1 MNDRDMKQPARVT
14 GVWSAVTTGFA
25 SVAKAFTGKKQD
37 RSGNIWFTIAILCA
51 FAAGV
56 FADREGFLQF
66 TLHNPGTILRL
77 LWQHVQLVFISSII
91 AIAIGVPI
99 GTVLT
104 RSFMRRYR
112 EAILNLL
119 GICQTVPSLA
129 VIAIAM
135 TYLGIGE
142 KTAIFALIVY
152 SLLPIVRNT
161 VAGLAGIDPVVLD
174 AGRGMGM
181 TPMQVLFR
189 VEFPSAIYIILTG
202 IRTAVVINV
211 GTAALAFLVGGG
223 GLGDLI
229 FTGIALVNPGYM
241 LAGAVPTALL
251 AIVLNSLLGAME
263 RWIISPGLVYDTE

>member
-1 MNDRDMKQPARVT
+1 MTDKEKRQAAGSK
-14 GVWSAVTTGFA
+14 F
-25 SVAKAFTGKKQD
+25 
-37 RSGNIWFTIAILCA
+37 WFIAAIALA
-51 FAAGV
+51 FAAGA
-56 FADREGFLQF
+56 FADQEGFLKF
-66 TLHNPGTILRL
+66 TLDNPGTILRL
-77 LWQHVQLVFISSII
+77 LWQHIQLVFISSII
-91 AIAIGVPI
+91 AIGIGVPI
-99 GTVLT
+99 GTLLT
-104 RSFMRRYR
+104 RNFMRRYR
-112 EAILNLL
+112 EVVLNLL

-152 SLLPIVRNT
+152 SLLPIIRNT

-211 GTAALAFLVGGG
+211 GTAALSFLVGGG

-251 AIVLNSLLGAME
+251 AIVLNWLMGVME
-263 RWIISPGLVYDTE
+263 KWIISPGLVYDAE